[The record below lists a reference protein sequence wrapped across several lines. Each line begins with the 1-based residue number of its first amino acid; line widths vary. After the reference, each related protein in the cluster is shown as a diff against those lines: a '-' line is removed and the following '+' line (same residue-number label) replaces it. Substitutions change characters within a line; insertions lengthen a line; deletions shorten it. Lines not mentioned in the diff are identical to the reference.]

1 MKLILARLD
10 LTYLTACVEDT
21 GSVSSSRT
29 PSLAELVS
37 LREVTRTTN
46 NPDVVLLSSSFS
58 EAGTSVIVGVGPQR
72 ARCIFIGYIDGKRV
86 DIQSLTDKRYF

>member
-1 MKLILARLD
+1 MKLTLTRLD

-29 PSLAELVS
+29 PSLAEQGS
-37 LREVTRTTN
+37 LCEVTLTTN

-72 ARCIFIGYIDGKRV
+72 ARWICIGYSDGTKA
-86 DIQSLTDKRYF
+86 DIQSVTDKKYL